1 MTRAEQLGAQ
11 LKAARDDA
19 QLSLRALSEQVEIS
33 ASTIGEYERGTK
45 VPEADKLAKIAA
57 ALNHFT
63 FRVDD
68 YTFLIRPRDDDPKKL
83 TADEQLDLDFAGEY
97 TFARAHLKIESGR
110 VSVAFDGLKARQLRP
125 AVSQS

>member
-1 MTRAEQLGAQ
+1 MV
-11 LKAARDDA
+11 RDIPY
-19 QLSLRALSEQVEIS
+19 ES
-33 ASTIGEYERGTK
+33 AFGLLTTSRL
-45 VPEADKLAKIAA
+45 VA
-57 ALNHFT
+57 